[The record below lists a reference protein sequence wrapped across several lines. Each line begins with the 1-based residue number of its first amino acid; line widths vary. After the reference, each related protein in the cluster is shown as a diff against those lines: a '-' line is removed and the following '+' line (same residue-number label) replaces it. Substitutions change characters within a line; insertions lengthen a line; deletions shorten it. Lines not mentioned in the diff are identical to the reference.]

1 MAVMEGG
8 SGMREWYEGSQA
20 GSGATSNGLQGATS
34 NGLPAPGAVPQNELV
49 SNQIQVNTVIFCA

>member
-20 GSGATSNGLQGATS
+20 GSGATSNGL
-34 NGLPAPGAVPQNELV
+34 PAPGAVPQNELV
-49 SNQIQVNTVIFCA
+49 SNQIQVTHFF